1 MFARPFSGVGAM
13 SASAVPRRDGWEKVT
28 GRARYAI
35 DMALPNMAHAAVVRS
50 ERAHAYITG
59 IDRAEAEAAPGVVAV
74 VTADDLGDLG
84 RRFGHIVPDHAIL
97 AEGKVRY
104 YGEPVAVVVA
114 DTPHQAADAA
124 ELVWVEYD
132 DLPALTDAAGALASD
147 TLIHEQAYA
156 EPGQAFLGVAPAPS
170 ADNVAHRDELAWGDA
185 EAALAGADT
194 VVETTATFPLVYG
207 YAMETYNAL
216 ADWQPGGLHVVSTA
230 QHPLMVRKE
239 LARMFSLPLAA
250 VRVEVPYIGG
260 GYGSKSYTKLEPLAA
275 AASWASGRPVKV
287 TTDIEGAMNTTRAD
301 GAAVSV
307 RTGFDADARIC
318 ARDIEIRFDTGAY
331 ADNSPLVLTKSINR
345 SFGPYRV
352 PNLRVRGTA
361 VYTNTSPASSYR
373 GFGAPQGALAGELNM
388 DMAADRLGID
398 PVELRRRN
406 LLAPGD
412 TLIGGKRPL
421 DADLAADLDAIVG
434 ALDSHAAARDA
445 DGPPAGSSP
454 ADRHASSAA
463 RDADGSPA
471 GSGRADRHASG
482 AAADLAADGSPAG
495 SGDADCHASGA
506 ARDADGSPAGSGDAD
521 CHASGAARDA
531 DGSPAGSG
539 RADCHASGA
548 ARDADGSP
556 AGSGDADC
564 HASGAA
570 ADLAADG
577 SPAGSGDADCHAS
590 GAAAAAPASG
600 VLRGRAVAVTASDA
614 GASPISTAQV
624 RMHAD
629 GSITLLVSSTEMGQG
644 SRTAL
649 AQIAAR
655 ELCVPL
661 EAVAVGQSDTRFTP
675 FEWTTGASR
684 TTTVVGLAV
693 QAACADL
700 WDNLRAKA
708 ADSAGIATDDV
719 VVHGGRLHLSAGI
732 ATDDMVVHGGRLH
745 LAADI
750 SDTVGDP
757 GVGGPGAAE
766 RGAGA
771 ADAAPVVRGSGSGL
785 APAEVIRQWF
795 GADAGEVVGV
805 GVIRRDGATEMLP
818 PFWEIGAVGVEVA
831 VDAATGEV
839 TVEHLVTVGDVGH
852 AVNSDLVKG
861 QDLGAATQG
870 MGIALWE
877 EMVYDGEQLT
887 NPNLIEYR
895 VPRLRDTPRR
905 ITSVL
910 AERGDGAGPYGVKGA
925 GEGALNPVPAA
936 VAAAV
941 GRAVGVWPTELPLT
955 PPRVWSLLQQ
965 AATEAR

>member
-1 MFARPFSGVGAM
+1 MTGE
-13 SASAVPRRDGWEKVT
+13 SAPRRDAWEKVT
-28 GRARYAI
+28 GRACYAI
-35 DMALPNMAHAAVVRS
+35 DASIPHMAHAAVVRS

-59 IDRAEAEAAPGVVAV
+59 IDRAEAETAPGVVAV

-84 RRFGHIVPDHAIL
+84 RRFGHIVPDHYIL
-97 AEGKVRY
+97 AVGKVRY

-114 DTPHQAADAA
+114 ETPHEAADAA
-124 ELVWVEYD
+124 ELVWVDYD
-132 DLPALTDAAGALASD
+132 DLPALTDAASALASD
-147 TLIHEQAYA
+147 VLIHEQSYV
-156 EPGQAFLGVAPAPS
+156 EPGQEFLGVAPAAS
-170 ADNVAHRDELAWGDA
+170 ADNVAHRDELVWGDT
-185 EAALAGADT
+185 EAALATAAT
-194 VVETTATFPLVYG
+194 VVETTTKFPIVYG

-216 ADWQPGGLHVVSTA
+216 ADWQPGSLHVVSTA

-250 VRVEVPYIGG
+250 VRVEVPFIGG

-275 AASWASGRPVKV
+275 AASWAAGRPVKV
-287 TTDIEGAMNTTRAD
+287 TTDVEAAMYTTRAD
-301 GAAVSV
+301 GALVTV
-307 RTGFDADARIC
+307 RTGFDADARIT
-318 ARDIEIRFDTGAY
+318 ARHIDIRFDTGAY

-345 SFGPYRV
+345 SFGPYRM
-352 PNLRVRGTA
+352 PNLRVRGVA

-373 GFGAPQGALAGELNM
+373 GFGAPQAALAGELNM

-412 TLIGGKRPL
+412 TLIAGKRPL
-421 DADLAADLDAIVG
+421 DADLVADLDAIVC
-434 ALDSHAAARDA
+434 ALDGHAAERDA
-445 DGPPAGSSP
+445 AERGAAGCGAAGPA
-454 ADRHASSAA
+454 ADR
-463 RDADGSPA
+463 D
-471 GSGRADRHASG
+471 ASG
-482 AAADLAADGSPAG
+482 
-495 SGDADCHASGA
+495 GA
-506 ARDADGSPAGSGDAD
+506 ASEAGV
-521 CHASGAARDA
+521 R
-531 DGSPAGSG
+531 
-539 RADCHASGA
+539 
-548 ARDADGSP
+548 
-556 AGSGDADC
+556 
-564 HASGAA
+564 
-570 ADLAADG
+570 
-577 SPAGSGDADCHAS
+577 
-590 GAAAAAPASG
+590 
-600 VLRGRAVAVTASDA
+600 RGRAVAVTASDA

-629 GSITLLVSSTEMGQG
+629 GSVTLLVSSTEMGQG

-655 ELCVPL
+655 ELHVPL

-708 ADSAGIATDDV
+708 AESADVPVDQTKVRDGLIHLNLAIHLNLPATGDSG
-719 VVHGGRLHLSAGI
+719 S
-732 ATDDMVVHGGRLH
+732 
-745 LAADI
+745 
-750 SDTVGDP
+750 
-757 GVGGPGAAE
+757 GPE
-766 RGAGA
+766 SGAGSA
-771 ADAAPVVRGSGSGL
+771 AGDGRSGSESGAVLDAGDSGSGSESGAVSAL
-785 APAEVIRQWF
+785 TPAEVIRQWF

-805 GVIRRDGATEMLP
+805 GVIRRDGATAMLP

-831 VDAATGEV
+831 VNEATGEV
-839 TVEHLVTVGDVGH
+839 TIEHLVTVGDVGH
-852 AVNSDLVKG
+852 AVNPDLVKG

-870 MGIALWE
+870 LGIALWE
-877 EMVYDGEQLT
+877 EMIYDGEQLT

-910 AERGDGAGPYGVKGA
+910 AERGDGAGPYGAKGA
-925 GEGALNPVPAA
+925 GEGSLNPVPAA

-965 AATEAR
+965 ATAPDTDAD

>member
-1 MFARPFSGVGAM
+1 MASDGRRRAVGASPIGVRGRAVGASRIGACGCCPYVGPVPGG
-13 SASAVPRRDGWEKVT
+13 SAMTAVPRSDAWEKVT
-28 GRARYAI
+28 GRARYAV

-50 ERAHAYITG
+50 ERAHARIAG
-59 IDRAEAEAAPGVVAV
+59 IDRAEAEAAPGVIAV

-84 RRFGHIVPDHAIL
+84 RRFGHIVPDHAVL
-97 AEGKVRY
+97 ADGKVRY

-114 DTPHQAADAA
+114 ETPHQAADAA
-124 ELVWVEYD
+124 DLVWVDYD
-132 DLPALTDAAGALASD
+132 DLPALTDSATALASD
-147 TLIHEQAYA
+147 TLIHEQSYA
-156 EPGQAFLGVAPAPS
+156 EPGQEFLGVAPTPS
-170 ADNVAHRDELAWGDA
+170 ADNVAHRGELAWGDA
-185 EAALAGADT
+185 EAALAEAAA
-194 VVETTATFPLVYG
+194 VVETTARFPLVYG

-216 ADWQPGGLHVVSTA
+216 ADWQPGSLHVVSTA

-275 AASWASGRPVKV
+275 AASWASGRPVRV
-287 TTDIEGAMNTTRAD
+287 TTDVEAAMYTTRAD
-301 GAAVSV
+301 GAVVTV
-307 RTGFDADARIC
+307 RTAFDAGARIC
-318 ARDIEIRFDTGAY
+318 ARDIDIRFDTGAY

-345 SFGPYRV
+345 SFGPYRI
-352 PNLRVRGTA
+352 PNLRVRGVA
-361 VYTNTSPASSYR
+361 AYTNTAPASSYR

-412 TLIGGKRPL
+412 TIIDGKRPL
-421 DADLAADLDAIVG
+421 DADLAADIDAIVN
-434 ALDSHAAARDA
+434 ALDQHAADRDA
-445 DGPPAGSSP
+445 AVQ
-454 ADRHASSAA
+454 
-463 RDADGSPA
+463 
-471 GSGRADRHASG
+471 ASG
-482 AAADLAADGSPAG
+482 DQHAAVHAG
-495 SGDADCHASGA
+495 T
-506 ARDADGSPAGSGDAD
+506 
-521 CHASGAARDA
+521 
-531 DGSPAGSG
+531 
-539 RADCHASGA
+539 
-548 ARDADGSP
+548 
-556 AGSGDADC
+556 
-564 HASGAA
+564 
-570 ADLAADG
+570 
-577 SPAGSGDADCHAS
+577 
-590 GAAAAAPASG
+590 
-600 VLRGRAVAVTASDA
+600 LRGRAVAVTASDA

-629 GSITLLVSSTEMGQG
+629 GSVTLLVSSTEMGQG

-655 ELCVPL
+655 ELGVDL
-661 EAVAVGQSDTRFTP
+661 DAVAVGQSDTRFTP

-708 ADSAGIATDDV
+708 AESAGVPVDDV
-719 VVHGGRLHLSAGI
+719 I
-732 ATDDMVVHGGRLH
+732 VHGGRLH
-745 LAADI
+745 LAAE
-750 SDTVGDP
+750 T
-757 GVGGPGAAE
+757 
-766 RGAGA
+766 
-771 ADAAPVVRGSGSGL
+771 L

-818 PFWEIGAVGVEVA
+818 PFWEIGAVGVEVS
-831 VDAATGEV
+831 VNEATGEV
-839 TVEHLVTVGDVGH
+839 SVEHLVTVGDVGH
-852 AVNSDLVKG
+852 AVNPDLVKG

-870 MGIALWE
+870 LGIALWE

-905 ITSVL
+905 VTSVL
-910 AERGDGAGPYGVKGA
+910 AERGDGAGPYGAKGA

-965 AATEAR
+965 AEQ

>member
-1 MFARPFSGVGAM
+1 MTAEHRS
-13 SASAVPRRDGWEKVT
+13 VPRRDGWEKVT

-50 ERAHAYITG
+50 ERAHAYIAG
-59 IDRAEAEAAPGVVAV
+59 IDRAGAEAAPGVVAV

-132 DLPALTDAAGALASD
+132 DLPALTEAAGALASD
-147 TLIHEQAYA
+147 ILIHEQAYT
-156 EPGQAFLGVAPAPS
+156 EPGQAFLGVAPTPS

-194 VVETTATFPLVYG
+194 VVETTTTFPIVYG

-301 GAAVSV
+301 GAVVTV

-398 PVELRRRN
+398 AVELRRRN
-406 LLAPGD
+406 LLAHGD
-412 TLIGGKRPL
+412 TLISGKRPL

-445 DGPPAGSSP
+445 DG
-454 ADRHASSAA
+454 
-463 RDADGSPA
+463 SPA
-471 GSGRADRHASG
+471 GSGHASG
-482 AAADLAADGSPAG
+482 A
-495 SGDADCHASGA
+495 SG
-506 ARDADGSPAGSGDAD
+506 
-521 CHASGAARDA
+521 
-531 DGSPAGSG
+531 
-539 RADCHASGA
+539 
-548 ARDADGSP
+548 
-556 AGSGDADC
+556 
-564 HASGAA
+564 
-570 ADLAADG
+570 
-577 SPAGSGDADCHAS
+577 
-590 GAAAAAPASG
+590 AAAPASG

-629 GSITLLVSSTEMGQG
+629 GSVTLLVSSTEMGQG

-708 ADSAGIATDDV
+708 ADSAGITTDDV
-719 VVHGGRLHLSAGI
+719 VVHGGRLHL
-732 ATDDMVVHGGRLH
+732 
-745 LAADI
+745 AADV

-771 ADAAPVVRGSGSGL
+771 AGAAAAVTDSGSGL

-805 GVIRRDGATEMLP
+805 GVIRRDGTTEMLP
-818 PFWEIGAVGVEVA
+818 PFWEIGAIGVEVA
-831 VDAATGEV
+831 VDTATGEV

-852 AVNSDLVKG
+852 AVNPDLVKG

-870 MGIALWE
+870 LGIALWE

-910 AERGDGAGPYGVKGA
+910 AERGDGAGPYGAKGA

-965 AATEAR
+965 AEAAS

>member
-1 MFARPFSGVGAM
+1 MTGE
-13 SASAVPRRDGWEKVT
+13 SAPRRDAWEKVT
-28 GRARYAI
+28 GRACYAI
-35 DMALPNMAHAAVVRS
+35 DASIPHMAHAAVVRS

-59 IDRAEAEAAPGVVAV
+59 IDRAEAETAPGVVAV

-97 AEGKVRY
+97 AVGKVRY

-114 DTPHQAADAA
+114 ETPHEAADAA
-124 ELVWVEYD
+124 ELVWVDYD
-132 DLPALTDAAGALASD
+132 DLPALTDAASALASD
-147 TLIHEQAYA
+147 VLIHEQSYV
-156 EPGQAFLGVAPAPS
+156 EPGQEFLGVAPAAS
-170 ADNVAHRDELAWGDA
+170 ADNVAHRDELLWGDT
-185 EAALAGADT
+185 EAALATAAT
-194 VVETTATFPLVYG
+194 VVETTTKFPIVYG

-216 ADWQPGGLHVVSTA
+216 ADWQPGSLHVVSTA

-250 VRVEVPYIGG
+250 VRVEVPFIGG

-275 AASWASGRPVKV
+275 AASWVAGRPVKV
-287 TTDIEGAMNTTRAD
+287 TTDVEAAMYTTRAD
-301 GAAVSV
+301 GALVTV
-307 RTGFDADARIC
+307 RTGFDADARIT
-318 ARDIEIRFDTGAY
+318 ARHIDIRFDTGAY

-345 SFGPYRV
+345 SFGPYRM
-352 PNLRVRGTA
+352 PNLRVRGVA

-373 GFGAPQGALAGELNM
+373 GFGAPQAALAGELNM

-412 TLIGGKRPL
+412 TLIAGKRPL
-421 DADLAADLDAIVG
+421 DADLVADLDAIVC
-434 ALDSHAAARDA
+434 ALDGHAAERDA
-445 DGPPAGSSP
+445 AERSAAGCGAAGPA
-454 ADRHASSAA
+454 ADR
-463 RDADGSPA
+463 D
-471 GSGRADRHASG
+471 ASG
-482 AAADLAADGSPAG
+482 
-495 SGDADCHASGA
+495 GA
-506 ARDADGSPAGSGDAD
+506 ASEAGV
-521 CHASGAARDA
+521 R
-531 DGSPAGSG
+531 
-539 RADCHASGA
+539 
-548 ARDADGSP
+548 
-556 AGSGDADC
+556 
-564 HASGAA
+564 
-570 ADLAADG
+570 
-577 SPAGSGDADCHAS
+577 
-590 GAAAAAPASG
+590 
-600 VLRGRAVAVTASDA
+600 RGRAVAVTASDA

-629 GSITLLVSSTEMGQG
+629 GSVTLLVSSTEMGQG

-655 ELCVPL
+655 ELHVPL

-708 ADSAGIATDDV
+708 AESADVPVDQTKVRDGLIHLNLAIHLNLPATGDSG
-719 VVHGGRLHLSAGI
+719 S
-732 ATDDMVVHGGRLH
+732 
-745 LAADI
+745 
-750 SDTVGDP
+750 
-757 GVGGPGAAE
+757 GPE
-766 RGAGA
+766 SGAGSA
-771 ADAAPVVRGSGSGL
+771 AGDGGSGSGSGAVSAL
-785 APAEVIRQWF
+785 TPAEVIRQWF

-805 GVIRRDGATEMLP
+805 GVIRRDGATAMLP

-831 VDAATGEV
+831 VNEATGEV
-839 TVEHLVTVGDVGH
+839 TIEHLVTVGDVGH
-852 AVNSDLVKG
+852 AVNPDLVKG

-870 MGIALWE
+870 LGIALWE
-877 EMVYDGEQLT
+877 EMIYDGEQLT

-910 AERGDGAGPYGVKGA
+910 AERGDGAGPYGAKGA
-925 GEGALNPVPAA
+925 GEGSLNPVPAA

-965 AATEAR
+965 AAAVGHATD

>member
-1 MFARPFSGVGAM
+1 MT
-13 SASAVPRRDGWEKVT
+13 AVPRSDAWEKVT
-28 GRARYAI
+28 GRARYAV
-35 DMALPNMAHAAVVRS
+35 DAVLPNMAHAAVVRS
-50 ERAHAYITG
+50 ERAHARISA
-59 IDRAEAEAAPGVVAV
+59 IDRAEAEAAPGVIAV
-74 VTADDLGDLG
+74 VTAEDLGDLG

-114 DTPHQAADAA
+114 ETPHQAADAA
-124 ELVWVEYD
+124 ELVWVDYD
-132 DLPALTDAAGALASD
+132 DLPALTDAATALASD
-147 TLIHEQAYA
+147 VLIHEQSYV
-156 EPGQAFLGVAPAPS
+156 EPGQKFLDVAPAAS
-170 ADNVAHRDELAWGDA
+170 TDNVAHRNELAWGDA
-185 EAALAGADT
+185 EAALAAATT
-194 VVETTATFPLVYG
+194 VVETTTTFPLVYG

-216 ADWQPGGLHVVSTA
+216 ANWQPGSLHVVSTA
-230 QHPLMVRKE
+230 QHPLMVRRE

-275 AASWASGRPVKV
+275 AASWAAGRPVKV
-287 TTDIEGAMNTTRAD
+287 TTDVEAAMYTTRAD
-301 GAAVSV
+301 GALVTV
-307 RTGFDADARIC
+307 RTGFDADALIC
-318 ARDIEIRFDTGAY
+318 ARDIDIRFDTGAY

-345 SFGPYRV
+345 SFGPYRM
-352 PNLRVRGTA
+352 PNLRVRGVA
-361 VYTNTSPASSYR
+361 AYTNTSPASSYR
-373 GFGAPQGALAGELNM
+373 GFGAPQAALAGELNM

-412 TLIGGKRPL
+412 TIIEGKRPL
-421 DADLAADLDAIVG
+421 DADLVADLDAIVS
-434 ALDSHAAARDA
+434 ALDRHAAERDA
-445 DGPPAGSSP
+445 DVQITGDQHAAG
-454 ADRHASSAA
+454 
-463 RDADGSPA
+463 RDADVQVTG
-471 GSGRADRHASG
+471 DQY
-482 AAADLAADGSPAG
+482 AAETGT
-495 SGDADCHASGA
+495 
-506 ARDADGSPAGSGDAD
+506 R
-521 CHASGAARDA
+521 
-531 DGSPAGSG
+531 
-539 RADCHASGA
+539 
-548 ARDADGSP
+548 
-556 AGSGDADC
+556 
-564 HASGAA
+564 
-570 ADLAADG
+570 
-577 SPAGSGDADCHAS
+577 
-590 GAAAAAPASG
+590 
-600 VLRGRAVAVTASDA
+600 RGRAVAVTASDA

-629 GSITLLVSSTEMGQG
+629 GSVTLLVSSTEMGQG

-655 ELCVPL
+655 ELCVSI

-693 QAACADL
+693 QAACDDL

-708 ADSAGIATDDV
+708 ADSAGVLVDEV
-719 VVHGGRLHLSAGI
+719 
-732 ATDDMVVHGGRLH
+732 VVHGGRLH

-750 SDTVGDP
+750 SNTVSGSGAGGD
-757 GVGGPGAAE
+757 GVGEHGTGSGTGVAGALGAGE
-766 RGAGA
+766 RGTGA
-771 ADAAPVVRGSGSGL
+771 ADAAPVVKDSGSGL

-805 GVIRRDGATEMLP
+805 GVVRRDGATAVLP
-818 PFWEIGAVGVEVA
+818 PFWEIGAVGVEVS
-831 VDAATGEV
+831 VDVATGEV
-839 TVEHLVTVGDVGH
+839 TVEHLVTVGDVGY
-852 AVNSDLVKG
+852 AVNPDLVKG

-870 MGIALWE
+870 LGIALWE

-887 NPNLIEYR
+887 NPNLVEYR

-910 AERGDGAGPYGVKGA
+910 AERGDGAGPYGAKGA

-965 AATEAR
+965 AQQ